1 MSEEKA
7 IYQVNPPSAD
17 EILARLTE
25 AYAERDNLH
34 LEQARLND
42 EAIPEEIK
50 QRLAEIAAEFMP
62 MFDMADEK
70 IAALEE
76 QAKQAVLAEGKTVK
90 SDYIQAV
97 YQKWRVSWD
106 SKKLEGLIMIV
117 PQLENA
123 RTVGEPTVI
132 LRKGGKK

>member
-17 EILARLTE
+17 EILARLAE

-42 EAIPEEIK
+42 EAIPEEVK

-76 QAKQAVLAEGKTVK
+76 QAKQAVLSEGKTVK

-97 YQKWRVSWD
+97 YQKGRVSWD
-106 SKKLEGLIMIV
+106 SKKLEGLMMIV

>member
-7 IYQVNPPSAD
+7 IYNVSTQSA
-17 EILARLTE
+17 EELLELLAE
-25 AYAERDNLH
+25 AYAQRDNLH
-34 LEQARLND
+34 LEQARLLD
-42 EAIPEEIK
+42 EAMPEEVK
-50 QRLAEIAAEFMP
+50 KRIADIGAEFIP
-62 MFDMADEK
+62 MYELADEK

-76 QAKQAVLAEGKTVK
+76 QAKQAVLREGKTVK

-97 YQKWRVSWD
+97 YQKGRVSWD
-106 SKKLEGLIMIV
+106 SKKLEGLMMIV

-123 RTVGEPTVI
+123 RTVGEPSVI

>member
-1 MSEEKA
+1 MSEEKS

-17 EILARLTE
+17 EILVRLSE

-42 EAIPEEIK
+42 EAIPEEVK

-76 QAKQAVLAEGKTVK
+76 QARQAVLAEGKTVK

-97 YQKWRVSWD
+97 YQKGRISWD
-106 SKKLEGLIMIV
+106 SKKLEGLMMIV

>member
-17 EILARLTE
+17 EILARLAE

-76 QAKQAVLAEGKTVK
+76 QARQAVLAEGKTVK

-97 YQKWRVSWD
+97 YQKGRISWD
-106 SKKLEGLIMIV
+106 SKKLEGLMMIV

>member
-1 MSEEKA
+1 MSEEQA

-17 EILARLTE
+17 EILARLAET
-25 AYAERDNLH
+25 YAERDNLH

-42 EAIPEEIK
+42 EAIPEEVK
-50 QRLAEIAAEFMP
+50 QRLAEIAAEFMS

-76 QAKQAVLAEGKTVK
+76 QAK
-90 SDYIQAV
+90 S
-97 YQKWRVSWD
+97 
-106 SKKLEGLIMIV
+106 
-117 PQLENA
+117 
-123 RTVGEPTVI
+123 TVI